1 MNSPAASPKRYTDLQ
16 IADLIELALTNSE
29 GYLSDTGAFCTT
41 TGERTGRSPLD
52 CFVVKESSTSDL
64 IDWSKTNRP
73 FEPEQFNALW
83 EKAEDK
89 ILQTDHYVNHLEI
102 GDHPDYSIPV
112 EVTTQTAWHSL
123 CARNLLLCPEHF
135 NAKGKQKWKV
145 LHAPNVHC
153 HPSEDGTRSDAA
165 MVINFAKRKVLLVGM
180 SYAGE
185 LKKALFSVQSFLL
198 PEKDVLPLHCSAN
211 VGENNDVCLFFGVSG
226 TGKTT
231 LCTQPDRNILGD
243 DEHGWSKESVF
254 NLEGGVYAK
263 TIGLSAECD
272 PIIWEA
278 IRFGTVLENVV
289 HTSYTRTPNYNDTHH
304 SENGRCC
311 FPISHIS
318 AHSAPSPSKEPKY
331 LIFLSCDVLGVLPPV
346 SRLSP
351 RAAAYHFLSGYTARV
366 GSVEVGGSDSMTP
379 VFSSCYGSPFMLRPA
394 EDYARLLLKRIKTTG
409 CKVYLLNTGWAG
421 GPAGIG
427 QRFDLSVTR
436 QLVSA
441 IQSGA
446 LDNTEYT
453 RLNQL
458 NLDIP
463 LEIPGSENPI
473 PTNPV
478 EYWSSATDF
487 EDAKKQLIEKF
498 LENMKRFSV
507 KDKTIAA
514 GPSLS

>member
-1 MNSPAASPKRYTDLQ
+1 
-16 IADLIELALTNSE
+16 
-29 GYLSDTGAFCTT
+29 
-41 TGERTGRSPLD
+41 
-52 CFVVKESSTSDL
+52 
-64 IDWSKTNRP
+64 
-73 FEPEQFNALW
+73 
-83 EKAEDK
+83 
-89 ILQTDHYVNHLEI
+89 
-102 GDHPDYSIPV
+102 
-112 EVTTQTAWHSL
+112 
-123 CARNLLLCPEHF
+123 
-135 NAKGKQKWKV
+135 
-145 LHAPNVHC
+145 
-153 HPSEDGTRSDAA
+153 
-165 MVINFAKRKVLLVGM
+165 
-180 SYAGE
+180 
-185 LKKALFSVQSFLL
+185 
-198 PEKDVLPLHCSAN
+198 
-211 VGENNDVCLFFGVSG
+211 
-226 TGKTT
+226 
-231 LCTQPDRNILGD
+231 
-243 DEHGWSKESVF
+243 
-254 NLEGGVYAK
+254 
-263 TIGLSAECD
+263 
-272 PIIWEA
+272 
-278 IRFGTVLENVV
+278 
-289 HTSYTRTPNYNDTHH
+289 
-304 SENGRCC
+304 
-311 FPISHIS
+311 
-318 AHSAPSPSKEPKY
+318 
-331 LIFLSCDVLGVLPPV
+331 
-346 SRLSP
+346 
-351 RAAAYHFLSGYTARV
+351 
-366 GSVEVGGSDSMTP
+366 
-379 VFSSCYGSPFMLRPA
+379 MLRPA